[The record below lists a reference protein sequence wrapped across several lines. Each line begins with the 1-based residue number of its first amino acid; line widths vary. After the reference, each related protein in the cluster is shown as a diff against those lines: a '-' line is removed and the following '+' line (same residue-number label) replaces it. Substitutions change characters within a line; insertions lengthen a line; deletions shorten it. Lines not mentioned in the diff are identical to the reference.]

1 MLFLHLSARLYSQ
14 TISYHLLRVLQ
25 PGVAVSIS
33 KSIRRKS
40 RMSKAKKDISSSSSR
55 IRLDLPRFAP
65 YRITVLASLVRRR
78 LATIYADDP
87 GLTEPEWKVM
97 TTLAHFGP
105 MSSADVRRFLT
116 LDRVAVSRALLRLIE
131 FGFVARTENLED
143 QRMSIVRLTE
153 TAERVYDR
161 MAREALTIEADILAD
176 LDAAERKM
184 FLKLLERI
192 EARMREEDDRERALL
207 MKRATPE

>member
-1 MLFLHLSARLYSQ
+1 
-14 TISYHLLRVLQ
+14 
-25 PGVAVSIS
+25 
-33 KSIRRKS
+33 
-40 RMSKAKKDISSSSSR
+40 MSKAKKDIPSSSGR

-78 LATIYADDP
+78 LATLYAVDP

-116 LDRVAVSRALLRLIE
+116 LDRVAVSRALLRLIA
-131 FGFVARTENLED
+131 FGFVARTENADD
-143 QRMSIVRLTE
+143 QRMSIVRLTD
-153 TAERVYDR
+153 TAEVVYDR

-176 LDAAERKM
+176 LDAAERKI
-184 FLKLLERI
+184 FLNLLERI
-192 EARMREEDDRERALL
+192 EARMREEDDRDRALL
-207 MKRATPE
+207 MKRT

>member
-25 PGVAVSIS
+25 PGVALSIS
-33 KSIRRKS
+33 NPFRRKI

-131 FGFVARTENLED
+131 FGLVARTENLED
-143 QRMSIVRLTE
+143 LRMSIVRLTE
-153 TAERVYDR
+153 TAERIYDR
-161 MAREALTIEADILAD
+161 MAREALVIEADILAD
-176 LDAAERKM
+176 LDAAERKV

-192 EARMREEDDRERALL
+192 EARMREEEDRERTLL
-207 MKRATPE
+207 MKRTTPG

>member
-1 MLFLHLSARLYSQ
+1 
-14 TISYHLLRVLQ
+14 
-25 PGVAVSIS
+25 
-33 KSIRRKS
+33 
-40 RMSKAKKDISSSSSR
+40 MSKARNDKSPSSSR
-55 IRLDLPRFAP
+55 VRLDLPRFAP

-97 TTLAHFGP
+97 TALAHYGP

-116 LDRVAVSRALLRLIE
+116 FDRVAVSRALLRLVE
-131 FGFVARTENLED
+131 FGFVARTENIDD

-161 MAREALTIEADILAD
+161 MAREALAIEADILAD
-176 LDAAERKM
+176 LDASERKT

-192 EARMREEDDRERALL
+192 EARMREESDQDRASL
-207 MKRATPE
+207 MKGIKPG